1 VRLPFLP
8 LASLTLRDVLT
19 PPPRAVLSLDR
30 LITALNALKSKASIH
45 TITAGNRHST
55 ARWVCDRE
63 EAGKVAV
70 TLRDL
75 VDSASK

>member
-1 VRLPFLP
+1 MSWPRPARLVPVRT
-8 LASLTLRDVLT
+8 AD
-19 PPPRAVLSLDR
+19 PPSSDR

-75 VDSASK
+75 VNSASLK